1 MAADRFT
8 IEPVG
13 THVLPASLRTGFAAR
28 QAAYNP
34 QVEITVAALS
44 LLLAL
49 TAATAVWC
57 ALGWRRSA
65 HDVERLRSLARW
77 RADQVSMLSH
87 ELRTPLT
94 MVKLSGDI
102 LAGEDPGPLTSA
114 QSGFV
119 ETIRHQAD
127 STIELAEDMLTQAR
141 IEAGRFSV
149 HLQPCDVAEIVVG
162 LVADLRG
169 LRGSHIV
176 MDCPTVPCW
185 VQADQ
190 LLVRQALAN
199 LINNAVTV
207 SPSGSPVTVQV
218 AQREFDVLVSV
229 TDQGTGMTAKERLEL
244 FQRFSSGRPL
254 RSGTGLGLVITK
266 QIVERHGGQL
276 FVDTVAARGTTMMF
290 NLPISGPAGLVVG

>member
-1 MAADRFT
+1 MSADRFST
-8 IEPVG
+8 ESAG
-13 THVLPASLRTGFAAR
+13 RPALAASSATR
-28 QAAYNP
+28 LTATPAAYNP
-34 QVEITVAALS
+34 QVEFTLAALS
-44 LLLAL
+44 LLLGL
-49 TAATAVWC
+49 TAVTAAWC

-65 HDVERLRSLARW
+65 NDVERLRSLARW

-114 QSGFV
+114 QARFV

-149 HLQPCDVAEIVVG
+149 HLEPCDVAEIVVG

-169 LRGSHIV
+169 LRGSPIV

-218 AQREFDVLVSV
+218 AQREYDVLVSV
-229 TDQGTGMTAKERLEL
+229 TDEGTGMTAKERLEL

-276 FVDTVAARGTTMMF
+276 FVDTVATRGTTMMF
-290 NLPISGPAGLVVG
+290 NLPISGPGGVMG